1 MKLHDAPDGDVACGV
16 RTTSGLQPATSN
28 RTCKSFKFTVHT
40 VGRRFSKSKSAENAC
55 LRRRGLGGIQ
65 TLFENISLRFVYDKS
80 FLLFYSTV
88 LYFTAVVRAAGSVGV
103 LEAMS
108 LTSRRLMT
116 VWHRGLS
123 PWPWPWTM

>member
-1 MKLHDAPDGDVACGV
+1 MKLLDAPDGDVACGV

-40 VGRRFSKSKSAENAC
+40 VGRRFSKSKSAENAY

-65 TLFENISLRFVYDKS
+65 TLFENISLRFVYDKC

-88 LYFTAVVRAAGSVGV
+88 LYFTAVVRAACSVGV

-108 LTSRRLMT
+108 FTSRRLMT